1 MSLAVQA
8 QIRRNAEELQAYLS
22 DLRDWEESFYESAE
36 VKKQEK
42 RSCPDSTQK
51 HALNEQ
57 HQLHQEQLCEGG
69 MNDSAAPPMVN
80 AQKTIDRT
88 ASSGVPTAH
97 RKVDAENRKKYA
109 RDQNSLPDYYK
120 AWDAYD
126 PDADEEDGTNKA
138 AGVCSGG
145 SGTNASPVPKAQ
157 KPKPVSQVARGSR
170 GGAQSAVGGPRMRI
184 CASTAHV
191 SSYMETLGSPEE
203 AGGVL
208 DQVGALK
215 KKANT
220 YFGAQKYAAAVKCY
234 TQALQQAEAEMSR
247 GLLPAAATAAA
258 EKLVGQLL
266 SNRATALFY
275 LGKLDRCIADCSAA
289 LQRTPQNP
297 KALHRRGLALALRGQ
312 TQEALTDLTEA
323 LKASQG
329 EQVSQQTA
337 RVQPQPQ
344 EAQQQEQ
351 VQREA
356 QVQLQPD
363 SESESFIPE
372 ARVVPGKESAVALEA
387 PNAPRSCSLSE
398 RILKDIVKI
407 RSEAQ
412 IKKLKEQ
419 QRKKMMLLQPLKGLH
434 DPCPSGTQRS
444 LEAIVFQPGS
454 NKVRHYEQQ
463 QQQKELSTQMLDAA
477 HDAKQ
482 QQHNYYQQDER
493 PHQDR
498 QHQQGGM
505 LAEDQPKAQ
514 QQIEDAAFSEPVA
527 QVHRQ
532 AASLVL
538 SQTSQLPHVQQQDQ
552 EIQQDSKKDPP
563 ERISEPVSQAL
574 TEDETLPKQREQQHG
589 QPQRQEERE
598 ICMHCRTSPSP
609 VPAFNCKAPGDCACT
624 DTRCRKLDRV
634 APSASQQKPSLL
646 SGHTM
651 VQKGPRLPRSYAAF
665 EAQWRSAGCL
675 LTNPS
680 TSGEPPAICPCGGPR
695 ALLLLRMGAAEVLQG
710 ALGLCVEPD
719 VFYECL
725 QVLERAA
732 DSIIR
737 RTSLQHPREVL
748 ICHPDRSPQGIHRG
762 QGEMK
767 REASCEELPIG
778 MEEAP
783 RDTLPAEEGCECCRN
798 AAFTA
803 NAWQRAF
810 QHLTGGARAAVT
822 VQLGGPSCR
831 VLLEKLQE
839 KSRVMAAAAAAA
851 ALAVTE
857 ATRGSEQ

>member
-247 GLLPAAATAAA
+247 VRQRGRPLAA
-258 EKLVGQLL
+258 Q
-266 SNRATALFY
+266 
-275 LGKLDRCIADCSAA
+275 
-289 LQRTPQNP
+289 
-297 KALHRRGLALALRGQ
+297 
-312 TQEALTDLTEA
+312 
-323 LKASQG
+323 
-329 EQVSQQTA
+329 
-337 RVQPQPQ
+337 
-344 EAQQQEQ
+344 
-351 VQREA
+351 
-356 QVQLQPD
+356 
-363 SESESFIPE
+363 SESFIPE

-783 RDTLPAEEGCECCRN
+783 RDTLPAEEGRLGPH
-798 AAFTA
+798 
-803 NAWQRAF
+803 Q
-810 QHLTGGARAAVT
+810 LVTGCYGMD
-822 VQLGGPSCR
+822 PWS
-831 VLLEKLQE
+831 
-839 KSRVMAAAAAAA
+839 
-851 ALAVTE
+851 
-857 ATRGSEQ
+857 AT